1 MRQYKKW
8 KRTGILF
15 LSAAMVAGNVPGL
28 SEGGLL
34 TAQAARAAS
43 PVTEYDVETL
53 DMHQFSIHL
62 LTFFKDNKALQE
74 GTRFRCHKCWATL
87 EPVA

>member
-1 MRQYKKW
+1 MEEKPMRQYKKW

-53 DMHQFSIHL
+53 DKFRDNVLEYWGL
-62 LTFFKDNKALQE
+62 L
-74 GTRFRCHKCWATL
+74 
-87 EPVA
+87 